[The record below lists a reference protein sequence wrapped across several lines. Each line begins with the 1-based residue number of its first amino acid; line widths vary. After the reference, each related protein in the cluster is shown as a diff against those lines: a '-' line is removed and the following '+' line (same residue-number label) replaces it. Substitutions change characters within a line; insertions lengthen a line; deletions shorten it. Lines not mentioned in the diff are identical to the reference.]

1 MHPTGS
7 HSMSSAVSTWRG
19 SPAGQEH
26 SSGGGSPDLTCTPCP
41 EIKKTGTPPPLQAHE
56 QRPDCSVHLSAPG
69 VLIQDPV
76 RGAVLPQTCLMWT
89 FKAWAERSVPR
100 SGTGRQGGG
109 VAGPHL
115 TPGGKAGWWE
125 VAHTRRGENL
135 KSGSGRQSRQGTC
148 RPALEKASNQVVSA
162 QAGAWPWR
170 QGEGLPGGS

>member
-1 MHPTGS
+1 
-7 HSMSSAVSTWRG
+7 
-19 SPAGQEH
+19 
-26 SSGGGSPDLTCTPCP
+26 
-41 EIKKTGTPPPLQAHE
+41 
-56 QRPDCSVHLSAPG
+56 
-69 VLIQDPV
+69 
-76 RGAVLPQTCLMWT
+76 MWT

-148 RPALEKASNQVVSA
+148 RPALEKAFNRVVSA
-162 QAGAWPWR
+162 QAGAWPWM
-170 QGEGLPGGS
+170 QGEGCLEAPGA